1 MAVDETEDGVIEREL
16 NHDAT
21 LPAVAEHIL
30 HDIILAHV
38 AKETTVVVFN
48 KDNEED
54 LTLSHEINLDIL
66 FTEVLVNQTDF
77 VFFL

>member
-38 AKETTVVVFN
+38 SKETTVVVVN
-48 KDNEED
+48 KDN
-54 LTLSHEINLDIL
+54 
-66 FTEVLVNQTDF
+66 
-77 VFFL
+77 